1 MPSRWAM
8 LDVGGRAKLHNIQQ
22 LTSEPDA
29 HVKHPP
35 TMARTGGRRAARRR
49 LEEPVTTPGPQR
61 VRRDKEVS
69 DRFERF
75 IRRGV
80 GKRGAFPYL
89 VLATGTLAVG
99 AGVLARLTDK
109 DDFHSYGDAIWWA
122 LVTLTT
128 VGYGDIV
135 PQTAWGRVIG
145 GFVMLLGITFIS
157 FLTAT
162 VTSLFISS
170 EDDTREAR
178 TLARE
183 QEYSAALKRIEDRL
197 AAIESRLPN
206 QP

>member
-1 MPSRWAM
+1 
-8 LDVGGRAKLHNIQQ
+8 
-22 LTSEPDA
+22 
-29 HVKHPP
+29 
-35 TMARTGGRRAARRR
+35 
-49 LEEPVTTPGPQR
+49 VTTPAPKH
-61 VRRDKEVS
+61 VPRDKQAS
-69 DRFERF
+69 DRFEAF

-89 VLATGTLAVG
+89 VLATFTLAVG
-99 AGVLARLTDK
+99 AGSLARLTDP
-109 DDFHSYGDAIWWA
+109 DDFHSYGDAVWWA

-135 PQTAWGRVIG
+135 PKTTWGRVIG

-170 EDDTREAR
+170 EDNERESR

-183 QEYSAALKRIEDRL
+183 QEYRSALKRIEDKL

-206 QP
+206 QQ